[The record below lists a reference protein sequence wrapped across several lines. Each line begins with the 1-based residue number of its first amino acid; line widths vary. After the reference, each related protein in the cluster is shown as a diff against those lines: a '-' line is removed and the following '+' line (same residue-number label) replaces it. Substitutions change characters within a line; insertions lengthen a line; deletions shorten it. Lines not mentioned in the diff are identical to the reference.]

1 MSLQHV
7 DQDPSC
13 GPMLPPMAMWLAS
26 CTLALM
32 VVATHGGGKA
42 EEHCRCGCPGAPG
55 SPGQPGLPGRDGQH
69 GVHGQN
75 GEKGA
80 AGPVGPIGLP
90 GTKGER
96 GPTAEKASKD
106 DGVVLGLRSAF
117 TIGLAAS
124 ANPASGAPLKF
135 TKVAYND
142 QGHYDVS
149 TGKFTCVV
157 PGVYYFDFHLTG
169 GTGASRFSLRHNGNA
184 VQFKSA
190 TGTGASTTGTATAAT
205 MYSLA
210 GGSVLRLRKGD
221 SCVAPGGDWAQ
232 QAGGGDSGRH
242 HLLRLPAV
250 PRPAEIII
258 IHSSIFEHNW

>member
-1 MSLQHV
+1 MHALPKTWAQ
-7 DQDPSC
+7 
-13 GPMLPPMAMWLAS
+13 MLPPMAMWLAS

-32 VVATHGGGKA
+32 VVVTHGGGKA

-221 SCVAPGGDWAQ
+221 SVWL
-232 QAGGGDSGRH
+232 QAETGHSKLAAETQADTTFSGF
-242 HLLRLPAV
+242 LLYPDLPK
-250 PRPAEIII
+250 
-258 IHSSIFEHNW
+258 

>member
-1 MSLQHV
+1 
-7 DQDPSC
+7 
-13 GPMLPPMAMWLAS
+13 MAMWLAS

-32 VVATHGGGKA
+32 VVVTHGGGKA

-55 SPGQPGLPGRDGQH
+55 SPGQPGLPGRDGQHGVHGQNGEKGAAGQPGLPGRDGQH

-221 SCVAPGGDWAQ
+221 SVWL
-232 QAGGGDSGRH
+232 QAETGHSKLAAETQADTTFSGF
-242 HLLRLPAV
+242 LLYPDLPK
-250 PRPAEIII
+250 
-258 IHSSIFEHNW
+258 